1 MMSPRKRSEETTQ
14 QLRVH
19 LLDHARRLVIRDGAS
34 ALTMRAL
41 AAESGVSVGLPYKV
55 FADRREIVA
64 EIVHGEVATL
74 RAASDDLLARTGS
87 GTVGGNLMWFAKV
100 VLDSPAVPLAQELLA
115 DQALTESVTAAAD
128 RTGVGPSG
136 LPHVFGSYLVAEQDA
151 GRVAGD
157 VDTDA
162 FGFLIAGA
170 LHNLVIAGQAWPRPD
185 RPHLERYLAAVA
197 TAIAADPTS
206 TAGDHNDTHQ

>member
-1 MMSPRKRSEETTQ
+1 MMSPRKRSEETTR

>member
-1 MMSPRKRSEETTQ
+1 MMSPRKRSEETTR

-197 TAIAADPTS
+197 TAIAADPNLNS
-206 TAGDHNDTHQ
+206 RRPQ

>member
-1 MMSPRKRSEETTQ
+1 MMSPRKRSEETTR

-41 AAESGVSVGLPYKV
+41 AAEAGVSVGLPYKV

-74 RAASDDLLARTGS
+74 RAAADELNARAGTGK
-87 GTVGGNLMWFAKV
+87 VGGNLIWFAKV

-128 RTGVGPSG
+128 RTGVGPG
-136 LPHVFGSYLVAEQDA
+136 DLPHVFGSYLVAEHDA

-185 RPHLERYLAAVA
+185 RPHLERYLTAVA